1 MSDLTLRQQAI
12 LTFVRRAIAKAGRP
26 PTQQEIADEFN
37 FASTNGAANHLKAL
51 RDKGYIDLV
60 EGARGIRLVGEA
72 KPITT
77 LELPLVGH
85 VAAGEPLFSHAYI
98 ERRVAIDRSLFKPQ
112 PKYLLRVEG
121 QSMIDAGIQDGDL
134 IGVHPTRSAEHGQ
147 IVVARLGDEALT
159 VKRLHRKGSSL
170 RLLSCNPAF
179 APIDPDP
186 TVDFAIEGL
195 FCGLIRVR

>member
-12 LTFVRRAIAKAGRP
+12 LNFVRRAMLKGGRP
-26 PTQQEIADEFN
+26 PTLREIADAFDI
-37 FASTNGAANHLKAL
+37 ASTTGAAKHLKAL
-51 RDKGYIDLV
+51 RDKGHIELLD
-60 EGARGIRLVGEA
+60 GARGIRLVGEA

-85 VAAGEPLFSHAYI
+85 VAAGEPLFSNAYV

-134 IGVHPTRSAEHGQ
+134 IGVHPTRNAEHGQ
-147 IVVARLGDEALT
+147 IVVARLGEEALT
-159 VKRLHRKGSSL
+159 VKRLYRKGNTL
-170 RLLSCNPAF
+170 RLLPCNPAF

-186 TVDFAIEGL
+186 TDDFAVEGL
-195 FCGLIRVR
+195 FCGLIRVL

>member
-1 MSDLTLRQQAI
+1 MSNLTLRQQAI
-12 LTFVRRAIAKAGRP
+12 LTFVRRAITKSGRP
-26 PTQQEIADEFN
+26 PTLQEIADAFH
-37 FASTNGAANHLKAL
+37 FASTTGAANHLKAL

-60 EGARGIRLVGEA
+60 DGARGIRLIGDS

-85 VAAGEPLFSHAYI
+85 VAAGQPLFSHAYV
-98 ERRVAIDRSLFKPQ
+98 ERRIAIDRALFKPQ

-121 QSMIDAGIQDGDL
+121 ESMIDAGIQDGDL

-147 IVVARLGDEALT
+147 IVVARLGEEALT
-159 VKRLHRKGSSL
+159 VKRLYRKGNSV

-179 APIDPDP
+179 AAIEPDP
-186 TVDFAIEGL
+186 TDDFAIEGI
-195 FCGLIRVR
+195 FCGLIRVP